1 MDFADRGQV
10 KGPGAE
16 PGHVQI
22 AAKRRQNEGRKVV
35 GHNMEGGGPGQ
46 TQTQRNL
53 VTPLLHPY
61 NEICK
66 KKTPQFMYSYN

>member
-22 AAKRRQNEGRKVV
+22 AAKRRQNEGGKVV

-46 TQTQRNL
+46 THPEKFSNTPF
-53 VTPLLHPY
+53 TPL
-61 NEICK
+61 
-66 KKTPQFMYSYN
+66 Q